1 VSDLT
6 NALTIRDFDEDDVPA
21 ITSIYKH
28 AVLNGT
34 GTFEIQPPG
43 EAEMKIRQR
52 VMATSNYPYLIAEL
66 DRKVVGFAY
75 VNSYRPREAYAK
87 TVENSIYIR
96 DGFQG
101 KGIGQQLLERL
112 VKETAACGFRQ
123 IIAVIGDSANLG
135 SIRLHEKVGFVH
147 AGVLRE
153 VGFKNGRWLDTVM
166 MQFALPEKA
175 P

>member
-1 VSDLT
+1 VTDLLNT
-6 NALTIRDFDEDDVPA
+6 LTIRDFDEDDVPA

-75 VNSYRPREAYAK
+75 VNSYRPREAYAR

-96 DGFQG
+96 EGFQG
-101 KGIGQQLLERL
+101 KGIGLQLLERL
-112 VKETAACGFRQ
+112 IKETAAGGFRQ
-123 IIAVIGDSANLG
+123 IIAVIGDSANIG
-135 SIRLHEKVGFVH
+135 SIRVHEKAGFVH
-147 AGVLRE
+147 AGVLRD

-166 MQFALPEKA
+166 MQYALPEKS
-175 P
+175 